1 MEQVSLVWVRLRALA
16 ASNYVLYLLPSIVQ
30 GGVTLLLLVPVTTY
44 FLDPEDFG
52 VFALVVAITIPV
64 KAFAATGAQWMIGG
78 NYFHVAEAERRTL
91 LFNVLA
97 VDLALRSLLIL
108 LIYLMGET
116 ILRSVVTEY
125 QPVYLNY
132 LHLALAATWAGSL
145 WPTISFLFTV
155 QGRPKHFALIS
166 LIQIAVNGVT
176 TVICLAV
183 LELGVESLFFALL
196 VTNLISLIFEV
207 TIIRHSV
214 AFSLKLRWLREI
226 LRTGMHATPGGL
238 AEMASN
244 MADKIIIQRFAGI
257 GALGLYSHSLQ
268 YLAIFK
274 MLSSA
279 LNNTMAPRSLRIFS
293 QGLHTTPLE
302 LALTTWYGMLAL
314 MGVGVALFADEL
326 ITLLT
331 HGKFT
336 ASASLVP
343 IWYLL
348 VFSTAHAIPYATF
361 LTARKHIRTLN
372 YTKLVPTL
380 IGIGLM
386 IAGAYYYGMA
396 GVAWVILAI
405 SVAIQTA
412 RRWVAQRAGYRGI
425 AERAFVEALV
435 IYLAAWILDSLFHW
449 SFWMETAVFVAAV
462 PLLILRFKLVSGLA
476 SILSFEKSD
485 TSH

>member
-1 MEQVSLVWVRLRALA
+1 MEQVSLVWARLRALA
-16 ASNYVLYLLPSIVQ
+16 ASNYALYLLPSIVQ
-30 GGVTLLLLVPVTTY
+30 GVAALFMIVPVTTY

-64 KAFAATGAQWMIGG
+64 KAFAATSAQWVIGG
-78 NYFHVAEAERRTL
+78 NYFHVSETERRTL
-91 LFNVLA
+91 LFNVLT
-97 VDLALRSLLIL
+97 VDLVLRSLLIL
-108 LIYLMGET
+108 LIYLMDEN

-125 QPVYLNY
+125 RPVYSDY

-155 QGRPKHFALIS
+155 QGRSRHFALIS
-166 LIQIAVNGVT
+166 LIQIAVNVIT

-183 LELGVESLFFALL
+183 LGLGVESLFFALL

-207 TIIRHSV
+207 AIIWPSI
-214 AFSLKLRWLREI
+214 AFSLKLHWLREI

-238 AEMASN
+238 VEMVSN
-244 MADKIIIQRFAGI
+244 MAEKIVIQRFVGI
-257 GALGLYSHSLQ
+257 GALGLYINSLQ

-274 MLSSA
+274 MLSAA

-293 QGLHTTPLE
+293 QGLHTAPLE
-302 LALTTWYGMLAL
+302 LALAKWYGMLAV
-314 MGVGVALFADEL
+314 MGVGVALFSDEL
-326 ITLLT
+326 VNVLT

-348 VFSTAHAIPYATF
+348 VFSTAHAIPYTTF

-372 YTKLVPTL
+372 YTKFVPTL

-386 IAGAYYYGMA
+386 IPGANYYGMA
-396 GVAWVILAI
+396 GVAWVILAVN
-405 SVAIQTA
+405 VAIQTA
-412 RRWVAQRAGYRGI
+412 RHWVAQRAGYRGI
-425 AERAFVEALV
+425 ANRASVEAIS
-435 IYLAAWILDSLFHW
+435 IYLAIWMLDGLFYW
-449 SFWMETAVFVAAV
+449 PFWAEAVIFVVLV
-462 PLLILRFKLVSGLA
+462 PLLIFRFKLVSGFA
-476 SILSFEKSD
+476 GILSLEKPD
-485 TSH
+485 V

>member
-1 MEQVSLVWVRLRALA
+1 MGHVSLVWARLRALA
-16 ASNYVLYLLPSIVQ
+16 ASNYALYLLPSIVQ
-30 GGVTLLLLVPVTTY
+30 GGAALLLLVPVTTH

-64 KAFAATGAQWMIGG
+64 KAFAATGAQWVIGG

-145 WPTISFLFTV
+145 WPTVSFLFTV
-155 QGRPKHFALIS
+155 QGHPKRFALIS
-166 LIQIAVNGVT
+166 LIQIAVNVVT

-183 LELGVESLFFALL
+183 LGLGVESLFFALL

-207 TIIRHSV
+207 VIIRHSV
-214 AFSLKLRWLREI
+214 AFSLKMRWLREI
-226 LRTGMHATPGGL
+226 LKTGMLATPGGL

-257 GALGLYSHSLQ
+257 GALGLYSHSLLYQ
-268 YLAIFK
+268 AIFK
-274 MLSSA
+274 MFTSA
-279 LNNTMAPRSLRIFS
+279 LSNTLTPHSLQIFS
-293 QGLHTTPLE
+293 RDLDRTSLE
-302 LALTTWYGMLAL
+302 RALAAWYGMLAL
-314 MGVGVALFADEL
+314 MGVGVALFADGL
-326 ITLLT
+326 VTLLT

-348 VFSTAHAIPYATF
+348 VFSTAHSIPYATF
-361 LTARKHIRTLN
+361 LMARKRNRALM
-372 YTKLVPTL
+372 YTQLVPTL
-380 IGIGLM
+380 AGIGLIM
-386 IAGAYYYGMA
+386 AGAYYYGIVGA
-396 GVAWVILAI
+396 AWAIVTTSVVIQA
-405 SVAIQTA
+405 A
-412 RRWVAQRAGYRGI
+412 RRWAAWRAGYRGI
-425 AERAFVEALV
+425 AEQEFVEALV
-435 IYLAAWILDSLFHW
+435 IYLAAWILGGLFHW

-462 PLLILRFKLVSGLA
+462 PLLILRFKLISGLT